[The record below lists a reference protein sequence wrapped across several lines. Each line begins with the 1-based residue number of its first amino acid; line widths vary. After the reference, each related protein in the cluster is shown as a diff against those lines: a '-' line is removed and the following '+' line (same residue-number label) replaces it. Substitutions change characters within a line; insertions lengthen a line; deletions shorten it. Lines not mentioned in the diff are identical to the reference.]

1 MDFAAALQSHA
12 VLQPR
17 SNDDSALEDGR
28 PPKRAVPPATTGRSK
43 QTFTN
48 AFSSFAAPRPPID
61 AAAAGSTGKKSGATD
76 SHAATAQAAAKA
88 TAAPI
93 YSRYDTSNM
102 VLVNRV
108 QDGNPVLKQI
118 RQVSWRFADIEP
130 DFVLGNQT
138 AALYLRCIA
147 CL

>member
-1 MDFAAALQSHA
+1 MPRPDAAGWLA
-12 VLQPR
+12 
-17 SNDDSALEDGR
+17 
-28 PPKRAVPPATTGRSK
+28 PPATTGRSK